1 MVKDSSS
8 MGSLTLSRYTR
19 IPPPLWLYYIHR
31 LLIHGLSQSIPVFIA
46 TSSMVLYIGCSSMV
60 SNTPS
65 RYTRLPPLWLKTA
78 HPWVHSLFPGIQ
90 GYLLCGY
97 IHRLLIHGF
106 THSFQVYKATSSMV
120 FYIGCSS
127 MGSLILSRY
136 TRLSPLWL

>member
-60 SNTPS
+60 SNTLS

-78 HPWVHSLFPGIQ
+78 HPWVHSLFPGI
-90 GYLLCGY
+90 
-97 IHRLLIHGF
+97 
-106 THSFQVYKATSSMV
+106 TATSSM
-120 FYIGCSS
+120 FLYIGCSS
-127 MGSLILSRY
+127 MGSLTLSKVTSSMVKDSSPMGSLTLSRY
-136 TRLSPLWL
+136 TRLPPLWLYT